1 MEMTT
6 ARKIAGFGSR
16 WTSMWTND
24 AATHN
29 QSISHTVL
37 EVRDDT
43 APHVLGCPGAPGGGE
58 KQMKPNTAAKAAALL
73 LAIVGL
79 AALLAAGIVAT
90 RQFKI
95 RVASKN
101 YNCGSVIVAK
111 DPRNLVGRRL
121 QVPPRLRLAY
131 SRCQKT
137 SDDRTHTATT
147 FLIIGMIPLLIVLCL
162 PAISRRSRRSRRRR
176 M

>member
-1 MEMTT
+1 MTT

-16 WTSMWTND
+16 WTSIWTNVT
-24 AATHN
+24 ATYN

-58 KQMKPNTAAKAAALL
+58 KEMKPNTAAKAAALL
-73 LAIVGL
+73 LAIVGI

-90 RQFKI
+90 RDFRV
-95 RVASKN
+95 RVASKT

>member
-1 MEMTT
+1 MPPTSLWCDSSSFFQASLQIKQEYGDHWGIGWSLINLGEV
-6 ARKIAGFGSR
+6 ARR
-16 WTSMWTND
+16 
-24 AATHN
+24 
-29 QSISHTVL
+29 Q
-37 EVRDDT
+37 
-43 APHVLGCPGAPGGGE
+43 
-58 KQMKPNTAAKAAALL
+58 
-73 LAIVGL
+73 GL
-79 AALLAAGIVAT
+79 HE
-90 RQFKI
+90 
-95 RVASKN
+95 
-101 YNCGSVIVAK
+101 
-111 DPRNLVGRRL
+111 

>member
-1 MEMTT
+1 
-6 ARKIAGFGSR
+6 
-16 WTSMWTND
+16 
-24 AATHN
+24 
-29 QSISHTVL
+29 V
-37 EVRDDT
+37 
-43 APHVLGCPGAPGGGE
+43 
-58 KQMKPNTAAKAAALL
+58 KPNTAAKVAALL

-79 AALLAAGIVAT
+79 AALLAAGMVAT
-90 RQFKI
+90 SQFKV
-95 RVASKN
+95 RVASRT
-101 YNCGSVIVAK
+101 YSCGSVIVAK
-111 DPRNLVGRRL
+111 DPRNLVGNRV

-147 FLIIGMIPLLIVLCL
+147 FLVVGMVPLLIVLCL